1 MKPIRILP
9 RDPQELALWRA
20 ATEIAAAFPVGSWTL
35 IGAQMVFLLAY
46 EHGVPVGRTSGDVD
60 MLVNV
65 RTLTGATEAAA
76 AMLRNLGYELDD
88 PTPDG
93 RGHRF
98 RRADAVVDV
107 LAPDGVGSRAS
118 LVTVPPARTVSV
130 PGGSQALARSRQV
143 EVELEGE
150 RHTLPCPSLIGAI
163 LLKARAVDV
172 GEDADKHRRD
182 LALLL
187 SAVKDPRTV
196 VLELTP
202 PEKRWLRRRREML
215 TISHPSWR
223 GVERAEDARIA
234 LEILAG

>member
-1 MKPIRILP
+1 MKPIQLLA
-9 RDPQELALWRA
+9 RDAQELALWRA
-20 ATEIAAAFPVGSWTL
+20 ADEIANAFPVGSWTL

-46 EHGVPVGRTSGDVD
+46 EHGLVVGRTSGDVD
-60 MLVNV
+60 MLVNI
-65 RTLTGATEAAA
+65 RALTGATQAAA
-76 AMLRNLGYELDD
+76 GMLERLGYELDE

-118 LVTVPPARTVSV
+118 LITVPPARTVNV

-143 EVELEGE
+143 GVELEGK
-150 RHTLPCPSLIGAI
+150 RHTLPCPSLLGAI
-163 LLKARAVDV
+163 LLKARAVEV

-187 SAVKDPRTV
+187 SALEDPRS
-196 VLELTP
+196 LREELSAS
-202 PEKRWLRRRREML
+202 EKGWLRRRQEML
-215 TISHPSWR
+215 AISHPAWR
-223 GVERAEDARIA
+223 GVGRGDDARTS